1 MPATAILTVPASAPR
16 AVLLIFIGIVVI
28 IVWKIVDPEGVEDAG
43 LTVPDA
49 VVDPLASDSSSSSS
63 TEPVA
68 STPSSAQAS
77 QSRLVYSPPPPPDSP
92 GWSLG

>member
-43 LTVPDA
+43 LNVPDA
-49 VVDPLASDSSSSSS
+49 VVDPLASDSSSSS

>member
-1 MPATAILTVPASAPR
+1 MPAIAILTVPASAPR

-43 LTVPDA
+43 LNVPDA
-49 VVDPLASDSSSSSS
+49 VVDPLASDSSSSS

-68 STPSSAQAS
+68 STSSSAQAS